1 MQDYRRLQVWHKAHN
16 LVLTIYRKSQDFPKE
31 ELYGLVSQLRRC
43 AISIP
48 SNIAEG
54 CGRKGDAEFGRFLSF
69 AMGSASEL
77 EYQCHLAQDLEYWQS
92 DLDYEHIS
100 QEITEIKRM
109 LSALSSKIEMDRKS
123 S

>member
-1 MQDYRRLQVWHKAHN
+1 MQDYRKLQVWERAHF
-16 LVLTIYRKSQDFPKE
+16 LVLTIYRKSRDFPKE
-31 ELYGLVSQLRRC
+31 EQYGLVSQLRRS

-54 CGRKGDAEFGRFLSF
+54 CGRKGDAELSRFLSF

-77 EYQCHLAQDLEYWQS
+77 DYQCQLAQDLGYWPS
-92 DLDYEHIS
+92 DADYEQIHQQI
-100 QEITEIKRM
+100 IEIKKM
-109 LSALSSKIEMDRKS
+109 LAAFISRLEMDRLS